1 MTENMQGDVR
11 PPSRFDMFT
20 KQEMTISKMITGKQ
34 KEFRSSEKTDRPRR
48 GSLASHMEQISSQAH
63 INLKA
68 TNQINKKDFTKK
80 GQTQQLGSVNVENL
94 TYLPTDN
101 NYPPRWTTS
110 GTTYVGDLLRHEII
124 QEDPK
129 WLPEHNLRY
138 SPTRNNLLAWTLL
151 PPDLSLVKTY
161 AQGQWTAT
169 ILHSAAQHG
178 IHLSTPDL
186 H

>member
-1 MTENMQGDVR
+1 
-11 PPSRFDMFT
+11 
-20 KQEMTISKMITGKQ
+20 MITGKQ

-101 NYPPRWTTS
+101 NYPTRWTTS
-110 GTTYVGDLLRHEII
+110 GTTYVGDLLQHEII

-129 WLPEHNLRY
+129 WLPEHNPRY
-138 SPTRNNLLAWTLL
+138 SPTRNNLLA
-151 PPDLSLVKTY
+151 
-161 AQGQWTAT
+161 
-169 ILHSAAQHG
+169 
-178 IHLSTPDL
+178 
-186 H
+186 